1 MARENAIGRKA
12 PLPAKLLPQLATLA
26 TAPPR
31 GAGWVYE
38 AKFDGYRLLA
48 RVDGDDVRLFTRN
61 GNDWTSR
68 MMPLRDE
75 IAALGLGSAWL
86 DGEITVL
93 DPKGRPDFQRLQ
105 QAFDGAGS
113 RDIVYFVFD
122 LLYHD
127 GHDLRRVPLVER
139 RRRLK
144 RVLDAARPGE
154 HVRYSETLEG
164 PVERLLADA
173 CKRGLEGLV
182 GKRADSLYT
191 SARSSSWIKL
201 KCTQRQEF
209 VVGGYTEPKGRRA
222 GFGGLLLGVHDEQGR
237 LVYAGKVGTG
247 FDGASLR
254 SIYAE
259 LKALEVDRSPFHD
272 RPREVKGHWV
282 RPVLVAEVSF
292 SEWTGDG
299 RVRHPVFHGLRSDKD
314 AATISRERPREV
326 PSMSPPKARRSA
338 PMIKVTHPE
347 RVIDPASGA
356 TKLDLIHYYEAVAEH
371 MLPHLE
377 GRPISMVRA
386 PTGVAGEQF
395 FQKHTENYRIPGV
408 RQLSESLRPGHPPML
423 EIASAESLVAAAQMN
438 VVEFHTWNST
448 AADIDRPDRVIFDL
462 DPGEGVPWDS
472 LRDAAKLTKGLLELL
487 GLRSFLKTSG
497 GKGLH
502 LVVPLR
508 PSWSYDPVKDFS
520 RDVAE
525 HLAATLPALFVAKS
539 GARNRRGRI
548 FVDYLRNGRTATTIA
563 AFSARVR
570 PGLGVSVPVAWSE
583 LGRLTAGDQWN
594 IFSLPAR
601 LRALRGDPW
610 AGYAPDQTLD
620 VAVEQLGRGRR

>member
-1 MARENAIGRKA
+1 M
-12 PLPAKLLPQLATLA
+12 LPQLATPASTL
-26 TAPPR
+26 PR
-31 GAGWVYE
+31 GPGWVYE
-38 AKFDGYRLLA
+38 AKFDGYRVLA
-48 RVDGDDVRLFTRN
+48 RIDGDEVALYTRN
-61 GNDWTSR
+61 GNDWTAR
-68 MMPLRDE
+68 MLPLRGE
-75 IAALGLGSAWL
+75 LAALGLESAWL

-93 DPKGRPDFQRLQ
+93 DPRGRPDFQRLQ
-105 QAFDGAGS
+105 QAFDGDGS

-122 LLYHD
+122 LLYLR

-139 RRRLK
+139 RRLLEQ
-144 RVLDAARPGE
+144 VLGAARPGE
-154 HVRYSETLEG
+154 HVRYSETLAG
-164 PVERLLADA
+164 PVDRLLADA
-173 CKRGLEGLV
+173 CKRGLEGLI

-191 SARSSSWIKL
+191 SARSPSWIKL

-209 VVGGYTEPKGRRA
+209 VVGGYSDPKGSRA

-247 FDGASLR
+247 FDAALLR
-254 SIYAE
+254 SIHAKLRAIE
-259 LKALEVDRSPFHD
+259 ADRSPFHV

-292 SEWTGDG
+292 SEWTSDG
-299 RVRHPVFHGLRSDKD
+299 RVRHPVFQGLRSDKD
-314 AATISRERPREV
+314 PATIVRERPREV
-326 PSMSPPKARRSA
+326 ESTSLPKARRSA
-338 PMIKVTHPE
+338 SPIKVKHPE
-347 RVIDPASGA
+347 RVIDPSSGA
-356 TKLDLIHYYEAVAEH
+356 TKLDLVRYYETVAEH

-377 GRPISMVRA
+377 GRPLAMVRA

-395 FQKHTENYRIPGV
+395 FQKHSENTRIPGV
-408 RQLSESLRPGHPPML
+408 RELSASLRPGHPRML
-423 EIASAESLVAAAQMN
+423 EIASNEGLVAAAQMN
-438 VVEFHTWNST
+438 VIEFHTWNST
-448 AADIDRPDRVIFDL
+448 AADIEHPDRVIFDL
-462 DPGEGVPWDS
+462 DPGEGVAWES
-472 LRDAAKLTKGLLELL
+472 LRDAAQLTRGLLELL

-502 LVVPLR
+502 VVVPLR
-508 PSWSYDPVKDFS
+508 PAWSYDPVKNFS

-525 HLAATLPALFVAKS
+525 HLASTLPKLFVAKS
-539 GARNRRGRI
+539 GAHNRRGRI

-594 IFSLPAR
+594 IFSVPAR

-610 AGYAPDQTLD
+610 AGYRDDQTL
-620 VAVEQLGRGRR
+620 VAAAEQLGRTKH